1 MDFRATIGS
10 AEPSSDPRRESS
22 GDKSL
27 EPSGRWSGRDLP
39 IADAGWRRGARR
51 RPTPLEALDA
61 LTGRAV
67 EPLHLRVATERHDDM
82 RVRLDPET
90 GTYWAMMCPS
100 GRPSFTPRLLGGLA
114 STQRSFIRMF
124 RDAQPQEEP
133 PFRYLVVGSDHPGV
147 FNLGGD
153 LELFADRIRAGD
165 RDGLAAYALSCIEVV
180 YANYMNNGLPFVSIG
195 LVQGDALGGGFEAAL
210 SCDVLVMERGAKCG
224 FPEVLFNLFPGM
236 GAFSILSRKL
246 EAQRARAM
254 IESGRLYDADELHAL
269 GLVDVVAEAR
279 AGVAAVETWIARN
292 RKRHNAHAA
301 MYAAARRARPLA
313 FEEMADIVDLWVD
326 AAFGLGPPDL
336 RKMERLV
343 AAQDRRSALHAA
355 E

>member
-1 MDFRATIGS
+1 MDFRATIGAADEVGDS
-10 AEPSSDPRRESS
+10 RESV
-22 GDKSL
+22 GAGTD
-27 EPSGRWSGRDLP
+27 RTAARTGRDLP
-39 IADAGWRRGARR
+39 IAEGPWRRGPRR
-51 RPTPLEALDA
+51 RPSPLEALEA
-61 LTGRAV
+61 LKARAA
-67 EPLHLRVATERHDDM
+67 EPAHLRVASERHDDM
-82 RVRLDPET
+82 RVRLDAET
-90 GTYWAMMCPS
+90 GTYWAMMHPS
-100 GRPSFTPRLLGGLA
+100 GRPCFTPRLLGGLA

-124 RDAQPQEEP
+124 AEAPPQDEP
-133 PFRYLVVGSDHPGV
+133 PFRYLVVGSDHLGV

-153 LELFADRIRAGD
+153 LELFAERIRAGD
-165 RDGLAAYALSCIEVV
+165 REGLADYALSCIEVV
-180 YANYMNNGLPFVSIG
+180 YANYMDNGLPFVSIG

-210 SCDVLVMERGAKCG
+210 SCDVLVVERGAKCG

-246 EAQRARAM
+246 AAPQARAM
-254 IESGRLYDADELHAL
+254 IESGRLYEADELHAL
-269 GLVDVVAEAR
+269 GLVDVVAEPGEGA
-279 AGVAAVETWIARN
+279 AAVETYIARN

-301 MYAAARRARPLA
+301 MYAAARRACPLS

-326 AAFGLGPPDL
+326 AAFGLGPSDL